1 MAVRLMAAL
10 WMARCGIK
18 ARVIDKRD
26 AGVRTGHADGIQC
39 RTLEILESFGIV
51 DRIWKES
58 CHMPEV
64 RPKPHLISLPHEEGE
79 TQIDRVRRK

>member
-1 MAVRLMAAL
+1 MAAL
-10 WMARCGIK
+10 CMARCGIK
-18 ARVIDKRD
+18 ARVVDKRD
-26 AGVRTGHADGIQC
+26 VGVRAGQADGIQC

-64 RPKPHLISLPHEEGE
+64 GTQPLLATKPL
-79 TQIDRVRRK
+79 D

>member
-1 MAVRLMAAL
+1 MAAL
-10 WMARCGIK
+10 CMARCGIK
-18 ARVIDKRD
+18 ARVVDKRD
-26 AGVRTGHADGIQC
+26 AGVRAGQADGIQC

-64 RPKPHLISLPHEEGE
+64 ESQPLHALGE
-79 TQIDRVRRK
+79 KTD

>member
-1 MAVRLMAAL
+1 MAAL
-10 WMARCGIK
+10 WMARCGIQ

-26 AGVRTGHADGIQC
+26 AGVRSGHADGIQC
-39 RTLEILESFGIV
+39 RTLEILESFDVV

-64 RPKPHLISLPHEEGE
+64 RNE
-79 TQIDRVRRK
+79 TQTPSYFFAHEKGGNTD